1 MRTWILFPAGAGGFV
16 FTTRSRGRRYS
27 VGSTYFIVTRLQTG
41 RSGIRISASAGDFC
55 LLENVQTGSGA
66 HPASCSVGTVAV
78 CPEVKRPG
86 REVSGSPRLAIHL
99 RLLPRLRIC
108 GTGRLLVL
116 YAFMPRVG
124 KTPPLPFC
132 ASRFRQT
139 GAHLVTSPMGELSE
153 SFSVRNKLSWKL

>member
-1 MRTWILFPAGAGGFV
+1 MHGATIKWFLFSCKPEWRVGGIA
-16 FTTRSRGRRYS
+16 SRLR
-27 VGSTYFIVTRLQTG
+27 TG
-41 RSGIRISASAGDFC
+41 RSGVRMLIGKRGFS
-55 LLENVQTGSGA
+55 LLQNVQTGSGA

-86 REVSGSPRLAIHL
+86 REVSDSPRLAIHL

-124 KTPPLPFC
+124 KTPPLLCFKIQTDWGSSSHQSNGRIVGVVFYEEQTVMENMKIYSVER
-132 ASRFRQT
+132 SR
-139 GAHLVTSPMGELSE
+139 L
-153 SFSVRNKLSWKL
+153 